1 MHEIAD
7 DALKGLERPGSSRQL
22 GSIRSRHVLDFRGKD
37 AEHSQSGCAVASA
50 SRARRDCAV
59 AKELRRMKQVT
70 DATAFDEFAAV
81 HRQAI
86 WEEFLAPVREA
97 RGEPTWRPTGFMEGM
112 GFQAQVSTI
121 LRERFEL
128 SQHHGQK

>member
-1 MHEIAD
+1 
-7 DALKGLERPGSSRQL
+7 
-22 GSIRSRHVLDFRGKD
+22 
-37 AEHSQSGCAVASA
+37 
-50 SRARRDCAV
+50 
-59 AKELRRMKQVT
+59 MKQVT

-86 WEEFLAPVREA
+86 WEEFLAPVRET